1 MKTYTMYYTT
11 SRTNV
16 TLHLGLSSSSTKP
29 VYYGEGCCLGWI
41 THKPQILLRA
51 GDSKSSPIVA
61 AARLHVTSRNIQL
74 GLGDPAGSIVWEDM
88 RREKLRLVRS
98 DYEFDTSHGDE
109 KGVKRSYSWAREKV
123 SMRTVYK
130 CVDDA
135 GAVVASM
142 SSGGMFNWQK
152 GGEIEV
158 AEGIEKPFEEML
170 ILSAL
175 SIFYA
180 EAGWST
186 LKGYES
192 GNSKQKDLGGSA
204 SEASL

>member
-16 TLHLGLSSSSTKP
+16 TLHLGLSSSSTTP
-29 VYYGEGCCLGWI
+29 VYYGEGHCLGYI
-41 THKPQILLRA
+41 TNKPQILLRA
-51 GDSKSSPIVA
+51 GESKSSPIVA
-61 AARLHVTSRNIQL
+61 AARLHATSRNIQL
-74 GLGDPAGSIVWEDM
+74 GLGDPAGSIMWDDM

-109 KGVKRSYSWAREKV
+109 KGAKRSYSWAREKV

-130 CVDDA
+130 CVDDK

-142 SSGGMFNWQK
+142 SSGGMFNWKK

-158 AEGIEKPFEEML
+158 VEGIEKSFEELL

-192 GNSKQKDLGGSA
+192 GHSKQKDVGDGA
-204 SEASL
+204 SDVTR